1 MTAVVEDA
9 HLDIVSP
16 CRFGDAAVI
25 FQQGLFGKRYPVGF
39 GFRIEPCFV
48 HISDT
53 PFATALDLPDDV
65 QKDAGGFRKHLSS
78 FTDAIGEVIKIWR
91 IQAHFMEAGVERTDR
106 PARITAVGSDFA
118 PLRVT
123 F

>member
-53 PFATALDLPDDV
+53 PFATALALPDDV